1 MQQLTGIA
9 LLVLSTQKAQR
20 VGGMLEWSVL
30 LTKPRERKL
39 ASCALKRAKEIG
51 RRNGSSPKIAMSGA
65 VDAMTNATKTPMLCL
80 NCAPFRTSLS
90 NMSHTGYVCV
100 CVCCLSLSLSLSL
113 SLCAR
118 VCACGGNG
126 LVLMRSI
133 FETEAGWHKFE
144 SIAVI

>member
-9 LLVLSTQKAQR
+9 RLVLSTQTAQR

-30 LTKPRERKL
+30 LTKPQERKL

-65 VDAMTNATKTPMLCL
+65 VDAMTTATKTPMLCL

-90 NMSHTGYVCV
+90 SMSHTGYVCV
-100 CVCCLSLSLSLSL
+100 CIASLSLSLSL
-113 SLCAR
+113 SRML
-118 VCACGGNG
+118 
-126 LVLMRSI
+126 
-133 FETEAGWHKFE
+133 
-144 SIAVI
+144 